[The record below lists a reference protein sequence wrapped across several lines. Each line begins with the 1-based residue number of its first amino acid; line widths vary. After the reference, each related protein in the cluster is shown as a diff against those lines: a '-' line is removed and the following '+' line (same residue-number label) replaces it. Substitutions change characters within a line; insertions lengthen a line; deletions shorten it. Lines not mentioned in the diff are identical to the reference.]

1 MASKH
6 WKKVEYLV
14 AEKLGGKRVPVSG
27 NARGFKGDIEHPKY
41 FVEVKSGKQIPK
53 IVLKWYEE
61 LKKSEI
67 ARKHGF
73 IIIFRYSIPKTIM
86 KWYEKTEKDCPEG
99 KKPLLIMKPKYC
111 HQEFVL
117 WRFFNNFHFTT
128 LDIFVEKTKEDTKR
142 G

>member
-6 WKKVEYLV
+6 WKNVEYLV

-61 LKKSEI
+61 FKKSEM
-67 ARKHGF
+67 AKKHGF
-73 IIIFRYSIPKTIM
+73 ITLFRHSIPKTIL
-86 KWYEKTEKDCPEG
+86 KWYEKTEKDCPKG
-99 KKPLLIMKPKYC
+99 KKPLLIMKPRYS
-111 HQEFVL
+111 HHEFVL
-117 WRFFNNFHFTT
+117 WRSFGDFRFST
-128 LDIFVEKTKEDTKR
+128 LDVFLIHFLH
-142 G
+142 